1 MVYILEQ
8 DIIAS
13 VVAFIALASLIV
25 AYVDYRPKM
34 ADYLAFAAIFAI
46 FGFVACLYFSE
57 ANWTYLIAGTLC
69 YGIGTMVVLFAKSTF
84 IKSKQE

>member
-1 MVYILEQ
+1 MVYVLEQ
-8 DIIAS
+8 DILAS
-13 VVAFIALASLIV
+13 LLVLASLIV

-57 ANWTYLIAGTLC
+57 ANWIYLIAGTLC
-69 YGIGTMVVLFAKSTF
+69 YGIGAVVVLFAKSTF
-84 IKSKQE
+84 IKSKQNRS